1 MNTALW
7 IVQILLGAMMIL
19 LGLMKTFLPVEQL
32 SRLSWTTRNS
42 KAFVRFVGISELLIG
57 LGLILPQLTGIKP
70 ALTSWAAISLC
81 IVMAAATMEHI
92 RYHERNEIWKNVL
105 ISMLGLFVAVGR
117 LVPLHL

>member
-42 KAFVRFVGISELLIG
+42 EAFVRFVGTSELLIG

-117 LVPLHL
+117 FVPLHL